1 MSAATP
7 AAQPRSRRR
16 KALRRIFALIAA
28 TFGLSIALVGVEIF
42 LRTTD
47 PIGLAYEGET
57 LRYFQVAVDRI
68 FERPPH
74 DEAAMDG
81 RLFRHLPNVDVSLGS
96 FQVRTNALRCR
107 GPEIQEKKPDGVF
120 RVVLLGDSVAFGWGV
135 DDEVT
140 FARRLEREWNAQGHQ
155 QRLEVVNTALP
166 KYDTNQEEA
175 TLRELGLRLQPDLV
189 LLVYVTNDL
198 TDPTRDTVEQL
209 LTGKHPH
216 PEEQVVLPDDLWSWL
231 AAQLTPALPATAKL
245 VGTRS
250 DDATRVAKILPE
262 GVRYTPETFG
272 AGPRGWARSQAALLR
287 IAKLCQDA
295 GAPLVLFDHTLPRV
309 ESLEPFCKE
318 HGIAYEPFWFTD
330 EDRKGAITNSWLD
343 SHANAAGHE
352 ILLGRMRAA
361 LERRQLL
368 PRD

>member
-1 MSAATP
+1 MTAPDAP
-7 AAQPRSRRR
+7 AAKSSRRR
-16 KALRRIFALIAA
+16 KALRRMFAAIALA
-28 TFGLSIALVGVEIF
+28 FGLSIALVSVEVF

-57 LRYFQVAVDRI
+57 LRYFQVAVDRL

-74 DEAAMDG
+74 DEAALDG
-81 RLFRHLPNVDVSLGS
+81 RLFRHLPSIDVSLGS
-96 FQVRTNALRCR
+96 FHVRTNALRCR
-107 GPEIQEKKPDGVF
+107 GPEIREKKPDGVF
-120 RVVLLGDSVAFGWGV
+120 RIVLLGDSVAFGWGV
-135 DDEVT
+135 EDEVT
-140 FARRLEREWNAQGHQ
+140 FARRLEREWNAQGHAT
-155 QRLEVVNTALP
+155 RLEVVNTAMP

-175 TLRELGLRLQPDLV
+175 TLRDLGLRLQPDLV

-198 TDPTRDTVEQL
+198 SDPTRDTIEQL

-216 PEEQVVLPDDLWSWL
+216 PDEQVELPDDLWSWL
-231 AAQLTPALPATAKL
+231 AKELAPALPATAKL
-245 VGTRS
+245 IGTRS
-250 DDATRVAKILPE
+250 DDATRVAKVLPA

-287 IAKLCQDA
+287 IAAMCKDA
-295 GAPLVLFDHTLPRV
+295 GVPLVLFDHTLPRV

-318 HGIAYEPFWFTD
+318 NDIAYEPFWFTD
-330 EDRKGAITNSWLD
+330 EDRNGDITNSWLD

-352 ILLGRMRAA
+352 LLLGRLRAA